1 MDPTIILSICIA
13 GAVSGAV
20 YFVIRLVA
28 GDKDTK
34 LINRLG
40 QKQSIDSKADSISK
54 QGARKGLTPLLQRI
68 GQAAAQ
74 PFTPKNRDTQSKQR
88 KQLGQAGIYA
98 PNAVKVMNGAK
109 VILLGVCLA
118 GGYGASVALDT
129 ELSWTTLLVSL
140 GGLIGYLAPTLW
152 LKLKIKANQTALTY
166 GLPDALDLMVV
177 CVESGLTVDGA
188 MQRVGGELGLAHPE
202 LSRELAIA
210 HMETRVGL
218 SRSEAM
224 RNLGNRTGCP
234 GLVQLASML
243 IQADRFGTS
252 IAQALRVHADTLR
265 VQRQAAAEEN
275 AAKAS
280 VKMSFPLVLFI
291 FPSTFIVLAGPTV
304 IGLLNSPLFK

>member
-1 MDPTIILSICIA
+1 MT
-13 GAVSGAV
+13 
-20 YFVIRLVA
+20 
-28 GDKDTK
+28 
-34 LINRLG
+34 
-40 QKQSIDSKADSISK
+40 
-54 QGARKGLTPLLQRI
+54 
-68 GQAAAQ
+68 
-74 PFTPKNRDTQSKQR
+74 
-88 KQLGQAGIYA
+88 
-98 PNAVKVMNGAK
+98 
-109 VILLGVCLA
+109 ILLI
-118 GGYGASVALDT
+118 SV
-129 ELSWTTLLVSL
+129 
-140 GGLIGYLAPTLW
+140 GGLLGYLAPTIW
-152 LKLKIKANQTALTY
+152 LKMKIKGNQMALTF

-188 MQRVGGELGLAHPE
+188 MQRVGSELNLAHPA

-218 SRSEAM
+218 SRADAM
-224 RNLGNRTGCP
+224 RNLGNRTGCAC
-234 GLVQLASML
+234 LIQLASML